1 VCGQKS
7 IPSTALIVKGD
18 TTNKGEFPWQVAIY
32 QRRGNPETKQL
43 ICGGTLISE
52 RIILTGDFLRIC
64 RYQVNNCYIFSC
76 TLCHRL

>member
-32 QRRGNPETKQL
+32 QRRGLETNQL

-52 RIILTGDFLRIC
+52 KMLFAAWERFRNIF
-64 RYQVNNCYIFSC
+64 NNRQ
-76 TLCHRL
+76 TVLATETVKR